1 MNVVNGIPGL
11 CCSPLVRCFFAAPKN
26 YRLTISSWGEKSIQG
41 DVKKCS
47 KKVFWCLEWQ
57 ATCVEHIVN
66 STTEYQHLSLSHTRT
81 HTHKYAHS
89 LSHSHCLLVFI
100 FLAWWRC
107 FFVFICG
114 ILGWKGSQGCTW
126 ASSFYNP
133 SLSLPFFTLSQSLFL
148 CHAFSWDF

>member
-11 CCSPLVRCFFAAPKN
+11 CCFPLVRYFSQRPKITGWRFQAGAKKASRGTSKNAPKRFFDALSDRPHVLN
-26 YRLTISSWGEKSIQG
+26 TLWTRLPNTNI
-41 DVKKCS
+41 
-47 KKVFWCLEWQ
+47 
-57 ATCVEHIVN
+57 
-66 STTEYQHLSLSHTRT
+66 SLSHTHA
-81 HTHKYAHS
+81 HTHKYVHS